1 MGPRND
7 KGDINAALGQRAALR
22 GPTETIFENPF
33 IEPAI
38 MSNQVTR
45 QRDCKPVLV
54 FLSEAQFGRRD
65 TLKDIVVVL
74 GGAEHG
80 GRRVRHVP
88 AWQMRS
94 KFRPGVGRS
103 LTTQR
108 LRLARSKTE
117 SMRAS

>member
-1 MGPRND
+1 
-7 KGDINAALGQRAALR
+7 
-22 GPTETIFENPF
+22 
-33 IEPAI
+33 
-38 MSNQVTR
+38 
-45 QRDCKPVLV
+45 
-54 FLSEAQFGRRD
+54 
-65 TLKDIVVVL
+65 LKDIVVVL